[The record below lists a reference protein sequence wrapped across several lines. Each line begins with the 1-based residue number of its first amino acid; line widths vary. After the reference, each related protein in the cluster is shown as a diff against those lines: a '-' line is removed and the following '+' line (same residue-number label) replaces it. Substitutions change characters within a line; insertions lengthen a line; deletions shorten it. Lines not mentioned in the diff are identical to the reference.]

1 MTKAAL
7 RKIYKEKRKQ
17 LSIAEINRFN
27 DLILIHFQALELPF
41 LQCVHT
47 YLASSKLIEVD
58 TDPLV
63 RYLNFINPDLKVVI
77 PKIIPE
83 NNSMV
88 HYHWVDETPI
98 VINYLGIDEPETGE
112 IISPKEI
119 DLILIPL
126 LCFDKNGHRV
136 GYGKGFYD
144 QFLKECREDAI
155 KVGLSFFDAVKE
167 ISDVNPLDVAMNYC
181 VTPNQVYHFNQ

>member
-1 MTKAAL
+1 MTKTEL
-7 RKIYKEKRKQ
+7 RKIYKEKRKA

-27 DLILIHFQALELPF
+27 DLILINFQKLSLPF
-41 LQCVHT
+41 IQCVHT
-47 YLASSKLIEVD
+47 YLASSKLAEVD

-63 RYLNFINPDLKVVI
+63 RYLNFVNPELVVAI
-77 PKIIPE
+77 PKIIPGS
-83 NNSMV
+83 NSMV
-88 HYHWVDETPI
+88 HYHWVEETELL
-98 VINYLGIDEPETGE
+98 INHLGIDEPKSGE

-126 LCFDKNGHRV
+126 LCFNNQGQRV

-155 KVGLSFFDAVKE
+155 KVGLSFFEAMND
-167 ISDVNPLDVAMNYC
+167 ISDINPLDVSMDYC
-181 VTPNQVYHFNQ
+181 VTPNEVYQF

>member
-27 DLILIHFQALELPF
+27 DLILIQFQKIELPF
-41 LQCVHT
+41 IQCVHT

-58 TDPLV
+58 ADPLV
-63 RYLNFINPDLKVVI
+63 RYLNFINPDLKVAI
-77 PKIIPE
+77 PKINPE
-83 NNSMV
+83 NNSML

-98 VINYLGIDEPETGE
+98 VINHLGIDEPEIGE

-144 QFLKECREDAI
+144 LFLKECRDDAI
-155 KVGLSFFDAVKE
+155 KIGLSFFEVVEE
-167 ISDVNPLDVAMNYC
+167 ISDVNPLDVAMDYC
-181 VTPNQVYHFNQ
+181 VTPNHVYHFNP

>member
-63 RYLNFINPDLKVVI
+63 RYLNFINPDLKVAI

-98 VINYLGIDEPETGE
+98 VINHLGIDEPETGE

-126 LCFDKNGHRV
+126 LCFDKSGHRV